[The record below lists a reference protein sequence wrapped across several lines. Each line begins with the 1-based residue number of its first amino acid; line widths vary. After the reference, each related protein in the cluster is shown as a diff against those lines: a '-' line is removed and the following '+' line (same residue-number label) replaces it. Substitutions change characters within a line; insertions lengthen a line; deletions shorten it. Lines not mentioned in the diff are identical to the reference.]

1 MTINK
6 QFIPQI
12 SLEDNRTLRNIF
24 GNFHSR
30 EEIVTALSQH
40 TDYTELRK
48 KFEEKQKI
56 HIDAKIA
63 SELRFKL
70 TAQVLSDLLNTGWQ
84 ISLSRK
90 GFLINNGK
98 AISNF
103 NNRDEEK
110 ASLRESHLRSRNKV
124 IGSKNVQ
131 AFISSMETKR
141 EFKGKEYSILDLID
155 DGKDLHAALADCKKN
170 KKNFDEVMKVEI
182 VPIFPS
188 DDLRF
193 TKKIKKCPIT
203 DIKYKDIWRY
213 FRLTWATEYT
223 SRPARE
229 FSFLIRNAA
238 RENKPIMG
246 IAMLSSSAIGHEAR
260 DNLIGWHNE
269 EALRKKII
277 AKEIDIKTVVT
288 AMLKVVD
295 NAIEEIYKKDFK
307 FLTKK
312 LTSHPTEEIM
322 NLLADSAKLSA
333 EQRIDNLKAVANDEV
348 EIDANEEELNNKSTE
363 YKRLA
368 LEPLF
373 KKKRALSLIKLLRVR
388 RLFNEVELEKKP
400 AYGYARLRHP
410 SCRGGKTAISLALS
424 KLKEQRNNINIM
436 ELSTCGGIAP
446 YSTLLSGKLVT
457 LLMAS
462 REVRDAV
469 KHRYSGQVV
478 LIRSKLAGKEI
489 KSPPVI
495 LKAITTT
502 SLYGASS
509 QYNRL
514 KLLPNNYE
522 IDDTTIS
529 NKLINP
535 VQWQEIKGEK
545 SLSQGIGTYHF
556 SPETSILAHIV
567 SIAESGYRSVNS
579 IMGEGT
585 SPKLRNLRTV
595 IRNIIDLD
603 HPNNTI
609 TSEDFM
615 GHGVKRKNY
624 VCLLEENVLESLMK
638 DKKNTSKQLNTVDAI
653 TGAWINRWL
662 INRIDTKADAVK
674 KFTVEEISNE
684 LRSHRSSISKE
695 EDASQMKLI

>member
-6 QFIPQI
+6 QFIPKI
-12 SLEDNRTLRNIF
+12 RLEDNRTLRNIF
-24 GNFHSR
+24 SNLHAR
-30 EEIVTALSQH
+30 DEIITALSKH
-40 TDYTELRK
+40 TDYIELRK

-56 HIDAKIA
+56 DINVNATK
-63 SELRFKL
+63 ELRFKL
-70 TAQVLSDLLNTGWQ
+70 TSQVFIDLLNAGWQ

-98 AISNF
+98 AINNF

-131 AFISSMETKR
+131 AFINSMETKR

-260 DNLIGWHNE
+260 DNLIGWHDE
-269 EALRKKII
+269 TTLREKII
-277 AKEIDIKTVVT
+277 NKEVNIKTVVA
-288 AMLKVVD
+288 AMLQVID

-312 LTSHPTEEIM
+312 LISHPTKEVIT
-322 NLLADSAKLSA
+322 LLADTATLSSA
-333 EQRIDNLKAVANDEV
+333 QRIDDLKAIANDEV
-348 EIDANEEELNNKSTE
+348 EIDSLNEELNNRSE
-363 YKRLA
+363 DYKRLT

-373 KKKRALSLIKLLRVR
+373 RKKRALSLVKLLRVR
-388 RLFNEVELEKKP
+388 LLFNEVELEAKP
-400 AYGYARLRHP
+400 ANGYARLRHP
-410 SCRGGKTAISLALS
+410 TCRGGKTAISLALS

-446 YSTLLSGKLVT
+446 YSTLLSGKLTT

-462 REVRDAV
+462 KEVREAV
-469 KHRYSGQVV
+469 KHRYSEQVV
-478 LIRSKLAGKEI
+478 LIRSKLAGKEV

-495 LKAITTT
+495 LKALTTT

-514 KLLPNNYE
+514 KLLPEKYTDNNE
-522 IDDTTIS
+522 NILT
-529 NKLINP
+529 KLIRP
-535 VQWQEIKGEK
+535 IHWQEIKGDK
-545 SLSQGIGTYHF
+545 ALSQGIGTYHF
-556 SPETSILAHIV
+556 SSETSILAHIV
-567 SIAESGYRSVNS
+567 SIAETGYRSVNS

-595 IRNIIDLD
+595 IGNIIDSG
-603 HPNNTI
+603 HPSNTI

-615 GHGVKRKNY
+615 DHGVRRKNY
-624 VCLLEENVLESLMK
+624 VCLLEDNILESLMK
-638 DKKNTSKQLNTVDAI
+638 NKKSTSKQFNTVDAI
-653 TGAWINRWL
+653 TNAWINRWL
-662 INRIDTKADAVK
+662 INRIDTKADVVQNFVA
-674 KFTVEEISNE
+674 EEISKE
-684 LRSHRSSISKE
+684 LRSHRSSI
-695 EDASQMKLI
+695 